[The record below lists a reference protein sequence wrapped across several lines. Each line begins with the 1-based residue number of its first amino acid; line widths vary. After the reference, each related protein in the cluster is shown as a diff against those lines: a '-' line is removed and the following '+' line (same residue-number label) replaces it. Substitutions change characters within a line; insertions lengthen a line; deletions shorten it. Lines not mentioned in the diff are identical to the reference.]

1 MNRINARDEVV
12 RHEYILEISFERIT
26 SFLKNVTKA
35 LYIIWIKITLSRVC
49 LLRNRTTEASF
60 PVAN

>member
-12 RHEYILEISFERIT
+12 RHEYILEISFETIT
-26 SFLKNVTKA
+26 IFLKNVTRA
-35 LYIIWIKITLSRVC
+35 LYIIWIKITLSRVG
-49 LLRNRTTEASF
+49 LLRTGTTEASF

>member
-1 MNRINARDEVV
+1 MNRINTRDEVV

-26 SFLKNVTKA
+26 SFLKNVTRA
-35 LYIIWIKITLSRVC
+35 LYIIWIKITLSRVG
-49 LLRNRTTEASF
+49 LLRTSKTGATF